1 MPASATNP
9 LARRIKK
16 HITSRQHEFFAVTAP
31 RLEKVCQKEL
41 RLILPQNETFVQTG
55 GVTFFGRPEAMYQAN
70 LHLRSA
76 TRVLMRIGAFQAL
89 NFAEFAAK
97 MADLSLELY
106 FTGGLLPQIAVSTHH
121 CRLYHKGALE
131 ETAQAYFRKRFPRAD
146 AGTDAPKLYIRGV
159 DDRFEFS
166 LDTSGN
172 RLYMRGLKPQGGAAT
187 LRETLAYAIL
197 RQAGYKGGP
206 LIDPMCGSGTFS
218 LEAGLT
224 AARIAPGLTR
234 EFAFCQAPFFNA
246 PQWEYLQ
253 KQARAAQ
260 KAPPP
265 KPLII
270 ASDKDAGA
278 CAKFE
283 TALAGHP
290 LRDWIRVVPK
300 DFFGLGPQTYFGQRP
315 GLVVLNPPYG
325 LRLLERAEAENL
337 YGAICQK
344 LTADFQNWR
353 YAIVTP
359 QKDWLS
365 LKDPRWHKI
374 WHGGLD
380 LFLAT
385 GRL

>member
-31 RLEKVCQKEL
+31 RLEKECQEEL
-41 RLILPQNETFVQTG
+41 KLILPQNETFVQTG
-55 GVTFFGRPEAMYQAN
+55 GVTFFGRPEVMYKAN

-76 TRVLMRIGAFQAL
+76 TRVLMRIGSFKAL

-97 MADLSLELY
+97 MAGLSFELY
-106 FTGGLLPQIAVSTHH
+106 CDGKLLPKITVSTHH
-121 CRLYHKGALE
+121 CRLYHKGALA
-131 ETAQAYFRKRFPRAD
+131 ETAEAYFRELFPRAN
-146 AGTDAPKLYIRGV
+146 AGTDAPQLYIRGV

-187 LRETLAYAIL
+187 MRETLAYTIL

-206 LIDPMCGSGTFS
+206 LMDPMCGSGTFS
-218 LEAGLT
+218 LEAALT
-224 AARIAPGLTR
+224 AAHIAPGLTR
-234 EFAFCQAPFFNA
+234 EFAFTQTPFFNA

-253 KQARAAQ
+253 KQALAVQ
-260 KAPPP
+260 KRPPA

-278 CAKFE
+278 CAKFK
-283 TALAGHP
+283 TVLAEHS
-290 LRDWIRVVPK
+290 LKDWISVVPK
-300 DFFGLGPQTYFGQRP
+300 DFFGLGPQTYFGARP

-365 LKDPRWHKI
+365 LKNLRWHKI